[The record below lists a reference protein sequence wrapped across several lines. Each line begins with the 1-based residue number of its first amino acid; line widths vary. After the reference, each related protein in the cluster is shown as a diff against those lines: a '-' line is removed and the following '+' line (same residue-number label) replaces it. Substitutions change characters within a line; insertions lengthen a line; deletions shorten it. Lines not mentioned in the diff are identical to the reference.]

1 MRATTSFKVDENN
14 IGIVQ
19 DLTRTRELSKILNYL
34 LQRYQQDKGYISA
47 ETQIA
52 NLEAQVKAKD
62 EQYQALKQE
71 IAKE

>member
-1 MRATTSFKVDENN
+1 MHATTSFKIDENN
-14 IGIVQ
+14 ISIVQ

-47 ETQIA
+47 EKQIA
-52 NLEAQVKAKD
+52 NLESQVKAKD
-62 EQYQALKQE
+62 EQYHALKQE